1 MPTALLLAAA
11 LSPAVQA
18 FVKIDQPVVAIT
30 RVRVI
35 DGTGAPPRED
45 QTVVISGGKIA
56 AAGPFASTPLPQG
69 ALVLQREGGT
79 VIPGLV
85 GMHDHLF
92 YPAGGAIFHAMP
104 RSIPRPYPA
113 AGVTT

>member
-1 MPTALLLAAA
+1 MLIPLLVAAA

-18 FVKIDQPVVAIT
+18 FVKIDEPVVAIT

-35 DGTGAPPRED
+35 DGTGGPPRED

-56 AAGPFASTPLPQG
+56 ALGPSASTAVPQD
-69 ALVLQREGGT
+69 APVLQREGGT
-79 VIPGLV
+79 VLPGLV

-92 YPAGGAIFHAMP
+92 YPD
-104 RSIPRPYPA
+104 STSCVVPA
-113 AGVTT
+113 NALTDIARRR

>member
-1 MPTALLLAAA
+1 MLIALLVAAA

-45 QTVVISGGKIA
+45 QTLVISAGKIA
-56 AAGPFASTPLPQG
+56 ALGPAASTPVPEG
-69 ALVLQREGGT
+69 AVVLQRESGT
-79 VIPGLV
+79 VLPGLV
-85 GMHDHLF
+85 GMHDDLF
-92 YPAGGAIFHAMP
+92 
-104 RSIPRPYPA
+104 
-113 AGVTT
+113 